1 MKLIHPSNICV
12 VGPSGSGKTSFVLNL
27 IVNQMFTPF
36 PRDIY
41 YLYNIHQDFMK
52 DFPQIKFVQGMDLS
66 VIEDDGK
73 DKLLII
79 DDLMLEMNKELG
91 EHFICRTRHLKCS
104 TIFLMHTLF
113 QNKDI
118 HRLISNN
125 THYFVIFGNRRQ
137 MLNVRTLGNQLGMPQ
152 RVLEAYKH
160 AAAKPYGYFVISL
173 HPRVPEVLTVST
185 DIFNAYPTVFLTS
198 TEHYK

>member
-1 MKLIHPSNICV
+1 MKFLHPSNICV
-12 VGPSGSGKTSFVLNL
+12 VGPSGSGKTMYVLNL
-27 IVNQMFTPF
+27 IVDKMITPF

-41 YLYNIHQDFMK
+41 YLYNVRQKFMD
-52 DFPQIKFVQGMDLS
+52 DFPQITFVQGMDLS
-66 VIEDDGK
+66 IIKDDGAE
-73 DKLLII
+73 KLLII

-137 MLNVRTLGNQLGMPQ
+137 MLNVKNLGHQLGMTD
-152 RVLEAYKH
+152 RVLEGYRY
-160 AAAKPYGYFVISL
+160 AASKPYGYFVIAL
-173 HPRVPEVLTVST
+173 HPRVPELLTVTSN
-185 DIFNAYPTVFLTS
+185 FEKWFTVFL
-198 TEHYK
+198 

>member
-1 MKLIHPSNICV
+1 MKFYHPSNICV
-12 VGPSGSGKTSFVLNL
+12 VGPSGSGKTLFVLDC
-27 IVNQMFTPF
+27 ITSQKFDPF
-36 PRDIY
+36 PSDIY
-41 YLYNIHQDFMK
+41 YLYNVYQDFMK
-52 DFPQIKFVQGMDLS
+52 TFPQINFVQGMDLG
-66 VIEDDGK
+66 VIKNDGK

-79 DDLMLEMNKELG
+79 DDLILEMNKELG

-137 MLNVRTLGNQLGMPQ
+137 MLNVKTLGNQLGMSE
-152 RVLEAYKH
+152 RVLEAFKY
-160 AAAKPYGYFVISL
+160 AASNQYGYFVISL
-173 HPRVPEVLTVST
+173 HPRVPELLTVTSDFGHRGT
-185 DIFNAYPTVFLTS
+185 SVFL
-198 TEHYK
+198 

>member
-1 MKLIHPSNICV
+1 MNFLHPSNICI
-12 VGPSGSGKTSFVLNL
+12 VGPSGSGKTAFVLKL
-27 IVNQMFTPF
+27 IVEQLIKPF
-36 PRDIY
+36 PKDIY
-41 YLYNIHQDFMK
+41 YLYNVRQSFMK
-52 DFPQIKFVQGMDLS
+52 DFPNVKFVQGMDLS
-66 VIEDDGK
+66 VIKDDGE

-137 MLNVRTLGNQLGMPQ
+137 MFNVKTLGNQLGMSK
-152 RVLEAYKH
+152 RVMEGYKY
-160 AAAKPYGYFVISL
+160 ATSKPYRYFVIAL
-173 HPRVPEVLTVST
+173 HPLVPEELTVTS
-185 DIFNAYPTVFLTS
+185 DIFQKWARIFR
-198 TEHYK
+198 

>member
-1 MKLIHPSNICV
+1 MKFLHPSNICV
-12 VGPSGSGKTSFVLNL
+12 VGPSGAGKTQFVLNL
-27 IVNQMFTPF
+27 ITQQKIKPL

-41 YLYNIHQDFMK
+41 YLYNVRQDFMG
-52 DFPQIKFVQGMDLS
+52 DFPQITFVQGMDLS
-66 VIEDDGK
+66 VIKDDGA

-113 QNKDI
+113 QNKDV

-137 MLNVRTLGNQLGMPQ
+137 MLNVKTLGNQIGLLKQ
-152 RVLEAYKH
+152 VLEGYHYAM
-160 AAAKPYGYFVISL
+160 AQPYGYFVIAL
-173 HPRVPEVLTVST
+173 HPQVPEILTVTS
-185 DIFNAYPTVFLTS
+185 DFGGWQHVF
-198 TEHYK
+198 Y

>member
-1 MKLIHPSNICV
+1 MY
-12 VGPSGSGKTSFVLNL
+12 VLNL
-27 IVNQMFTPF
+27 IVDKMITPF

-41 YLYNIHQDFMK
+41 YLYNVRQKFMD
-52 DFPQIKFVQGMDLS
+52 DFPQITFVQGMDLS
-66 VIEDDGK
+66 IIKDDGAE
-73 DKLLII
+73 KLLII

-137 MLNVRTLGNQLGMPQ
+137 MLNVKNLGNQLGMTD
-152 RVLEAYKH
+152 RVLEGYRY
-160 AAAKPYGYFVISL
+160 AASKPYGYFVIAL
-173 HPRVPEVLTVST
+173 HPRVPELLTVTSN
-185 DIFNAYPTVFLTS
+185 FEKWFTVFLWLPAPVD
-198 TEHYK
+198 YK

>member
-1 MKLIHPSNICV
+1 MNKIAFIHPSNICV
-12 VGPSGSGKTSFVLNL
+12 VGPSGSGKTVFVLDL
-27 IVNQMFTPF
+27 IAKQLIKPF
-36 PRDIY
+36 PKKMY
-41 YLYNIHQDFMK
+41 YLYNIHQDFMNN
-52 DFPQIKFVQGMDLS
+52 FPQIKFVQGMDLS
-66 VIEDDGK
+66 IIENDDD

-91 EHFICRTRHLKCS
+91 DHFICRTRHLKCT

-137 MLNVRTLGNQLGMPQ
+137 VLNVKTLGNQLGMQ
-152 RVLEAYKH
+152 ERVLEGYKY
-160 AAAKPYGYFVISL
+160 AMARPFGYIVISL
-173 HPRVPEVLTVST
+173 HPRVPETLTVTS
-185 DIFNAYPTVFLTS
+185 DFFERWPSVFL
-198 TEHYK
+198 

>member
-1 MKLIHPSNICV
+1 MKFFHPSNICV
-12 VGPSGSGKTSFVLNL
+12 VGPSGSGKTLFVLKC
-27 IVNQMFTPF
+27 IVNHKFDPF
-36 PRDIY
+36 PTDIY
-41 YLYNIHQDFMK
+41 YLYNVHQDFMN
-52 DFPQIKFVQGMDLS
+52 DFPRINFVQGMDLS
-66 VIEDDGK
+66 VIKNDGK

-137 MLNVRTLGNQLGMPQ
+137 MLNVKTLGNQLGIPK
-152 RVLEAYKH
+152 RVLEGFEYASSKQY
-160 AAAKPYGYFVISL
+160 AYFVISL
-173 HPRVPEVLTVST
+173 HPRVPEMLTVTS
-185 DIFNAYPTVFLTS
+185 DFEEKWPSVFL
-198 TEHYK
+198 

>member
-1 MKLIHPSNICV
+1 MKFLHPSNICV
-12 VGPSGSGKTSFVLNL
+12 VGPSGSGKTMYLLNL
-27 IVNQMFTPF
+27 IAKQKIEPF

-41 YLYNIHQDFMK
+41 YLYNIHQDFM
-52 DFPQIKFVQGMDLS
+52 DHYPRITFVQGMDLS
-66 VIEDDGK
+66 VIKDDGAE
-73 DKLLII
+73 KLLII

-137 MLNVRTLGNQLGMPQ
+137 MQNVKTLGHQLGMSK
-152 RVLEAYKH
+152 RVLEGYKH
-160 AAAKPYGYFVISL
+160 ATSKPYGYFVIAL
-173 HPRVPEVLTVST
+173 HPRVPELLTVTSN
-185 DIFNAYPTVFLTS
+185 FEKWFTVFL
-198 TEHYK
+198 

>member
-1 MKLIHPSNICV
+1 MKFLHPSNICI
-12 VGPSGSGKTSFVLNL
+12 VGPSGAGKTMYVLNL
-27 IVNQMFTPF
+27 ITQRNITPF

-41 YLYNIHQDFMK
+41 YLYNVHQDFMV
-52 DFPQIKFVQGMDLS
+52 DFPEITFVQGMDLS
-66 VIEDDGK
+66 VIEDDGA

-137 MLNVRTLGNQLGMPQ
+137 MLNVKTLGNQIGMLNQ
-152 RVLEAYKH
+152 VLEGYKH
-160 AAAKPYGYFVISL
+160 AMKPYGYFVIAL
-173 HPRVPEVLTVST
+173 HPRVPDLLTVTS
-185 DIFNAYPTVFLTS
+185 DFGGWQHVF
-198 TEHYK
+198 H

>member
-1 MKLIHPSNICV
+1 MKFLHPSNICV
-12 VGPSGSGKTSFVLNL
+12 VGPSGSGKTMYVLN
-27 IVNQMFTPF
+27 IINKQKIDPF
-36 PRDIY
+36 PKDIY
-41 YLYNIHQDFMK
+41 YLYNVRQDFMNR
-52 DFPQIKFVQGMDLS
+52 FSQINFVQGMDLS
-66 VIEDDGK
+66 VIEDDGA

-104 TIFLMHTLF
+104 TIFLMHSMF

-137 MLNVRTLGNQLGMPQ
+137 MLNVKTLGRQLGMVE
-152 RVLEAYKH
+152 RVLEGFRDASS
-160 AAAKPYGYFVISL
+160 KPFGYFVIAL
-173 HPRVPEVLTVST
+173 HPRVPELLTV
-185 DIFNAYPTVFLTS
+185 TS
-198 TEHYK
+198 DFEKWQVVYK

>member
-1 MKLIHPSNICV
+1 MKFLHPSNICV
-12 VGPSGSGKTSFVLNL
+12 VGPSGSGKTKYVLDVISNRK
-27 IVNQMFTPF
+27 IMPF
-36 PRDIY
+36 PEDIY
-41 YLYNIHQDFMK
+41 YLYNVHQDFMK
-52 DFPQIKFVQGMDLS
+52 DFPQITFVQGMDLS
-66 VIEDDGK
+66 VIQDDGA

-137 MLNVRTLGNQLGMPQ
+137 LLNVKTLGKQLGLPT
-152 RVLEAYKH
+152 RVLAGYEYASSM
-160 AAAKPYGYFVISL
+160 PYGYFVIAL
-173 HPRVPEVLTVST
+173 HPRVPELLTVTS
-185 DIFNAYPTVFLTS
+185 DFGKWPKVF
-198 TEHYK
+198 Y

>member
-1 MKLIHPSNICV
+1 MKFLHPSNICV
-12 VGPSGSGKTSFVLNL
+12 VGPSGSGKTMYVLKL
-27 IVNQMFTPF
+27 IVEEKIRPF

-41 YLYNIHQDFMK
+41 YLYNVYQDFMS
-52 DFPQIKFVQGMDLS
+52 DFPQITFVQGMDLS
-66 VIEDDGK
+66 VIEDDGA

-104 TIFLMHTLF
+104 TIFLMHTMF

-137 MLNVRTLGNQLGMPQ
+137 MLNVKTLGNQLGMTE
-152 RVLEAYKH
+152 RVLEGFKY
-160 AAAKPYGYFVISL
+160 AASMPYGYFVIAL
-173 HPRVPEVLTVST
+173 HPRVPELLTVTS
-185 DIFNAYPTVFLTS
+185 DFEMPSVFL
-198 TEHYK
+198 

>member
-1 MKLIHPSNICV
+1 MNFLHPSNICV
-12 VGPSGSGKTSFVLNL
+12 VGPSGSGKTMFVLKL
-27 IVNQMFTPF
+27 ITNQMIAPF
-36 PRDIY
+36 PKDIY
-41 YLYNIHQDFMK
+41 YLYNVQQDFMK
-52 DFPQIKFVQGMDLS
+52 DYPQVTFVQGMDLG
-66 VIEDDGK
+66 VIKDDGK

-91 EHFICRTRHLKCS
+91 EHFIYRTRHLKCS

-137 MLNVRTLGNQLGMPQ
+137 MLNVKTLGNQLGMSK
-152 RVLEAYKH
+152 RVLEGYKY
-160 AAAKPYGYFVISL
+160 ATARPYGYFIIAL
-173 HPRVPEVLTVST
+173 HPLVPEELAVTS
-185 DIFNAYPTVFLTS
+185 DIFQKWPSVFL
-198 TEHYK
+198 

>member
-1 MKLIHPSNICV
+1 MNRFS
-12 VGPSGSGKTSFVLNL
+12 
-27 IVNQMFTPF
+27 
-36 PRDIY
+36 
-41 YLYNIHQDFMK
+41 
-52 DFPQIKFVQGMDLS
+52 QINFVQGMDLS
-66 VIEDDGK
+66 VIEDDGA

-104 TIFLMHTLF
+104 TIFLMHSMF

-137 MLNVRTLGNQLGMPQ
+137 MQNVKTLGNQMGMTE
-152 RVLEAYKH
+152 RVLEAFKY
-160 AAAKPYGYFVISL
+160 ATSKPYGYFVIAL
-173 HPRVPEVLTVST
+173 HPRVPDLLTVTS
-185 DIFNAYPTVFLTS
+185 DFGKWQNVFLPA
-198 TEHYK
+198 YK

>member
-1 MKLIHPSNICV
+1 M
-12 VGPSGSGKTSFVLNL
+12 
-27 IVNQMFTPF
+27 
-36 PRDIY
+36 DDY
-41 YLYNIHQDFMK
+41 
-52 DFPQIKFVQGMDLS
+52 PQITFVQGMDLS
-66 VIEDDGK
+66 VIEDDGV

-104 TIFLMHTLF
+104 TIFLMHTMF

-137 MLNVRTLGNQLGMPQ
+137 MLNVKTLGTQLGMMGQ
-152 RVLEAYKH
+152 VLEGYKY
-160 AAAKPYGYFVISL
+160 ALSKTYGYFVIAL
-173 HPRVPEVLTVST
+173 HPRVPELLTITS
-185 DIFNAYPTVFLTS
+185 DFRGLQTVFHPPAL
-198 TEHYK
+198 

>member
-1 MKLIHPSNICV
+1 MKFLHPSNICV
-12 VGPSGSGKTSFVLNL
+12 VGPSGSGKTMYVLKL
-27 IVNQMFTPF
+27 IVDQKIEPF

-41 YLYNIHQDFMK
+41 YLYNVHQEFMN
-52 DFPQIKFVQGMDLS
+52 DFPQITFVQGMNLS
-66 VIEDDGK
+66 VIEDDGV

-137 MLNVRTLGNQLGMPQ
+137 LLNVKTLGNQLGMTS
-152 RVLEAYKH
+152 RVLEAYDY
-160 AAAKPYGYFVISL
+160 AASKPYGYFVIAI
-173 HPRVPEVLTVST
+173 HPRVPELLTVTS
-185 DIFNAYPTVFLTS
+185 DFNKWLRVF
-198 TEHYK
+198 Y

>member
-1 MKLIHPSNICV
+1 MKFLHPSNICV
-12 VGPSGSGKTSFVLNL
+12 VGPSGSGKTMYVLKL
-27 IVNQMFTPF
+27 IDEQKIDPF
-36 PRDIY
+36 PKDIY
-41 YLYNIHQDFMK
+41 YLYNVRQDFMK
-52 DFPQIKFVQGMDLS
+52 DFPQITFVQGMDLS
-66 VIEDDGK
+66 IIEDDGA

-104 TIFLMHTLF
+104 TIFLMHTMF

-137 MLNVRTLGNQLGMPQ
+137 MLNVKTLGNQLGMTE
-152 RVLEAYKH
+152 RVLEGYKY
-160 AAAKPYGYFVISL
+160 AASVPYGYFVIAL
-173 HPRVPEVLTVST
+173 HPRVPELLTVTS
-185 DIFNAYPTVFLTS
+185 DFGKWQSVFL
-198 TEHYK
+198 

>member
-1 MKLIHPSNICV
+1 MKFLHPSNICV
-12 VGPSGSGKTSFVLNL
+12 VGPSGSGKTLYVLKVITSRN
-27 IVNQMFTPF
+27 IDPF

-41 YLYNIHQDFMK
+41 YLYNVWQDFMK
-52 DFPQIKFVQGMDLS
+52 YFPQIKFVQGMNLG
-66 VIEDDGK
+66 VIKDDGK

-137 MLNVRTLGNQLGMPQ
+137 MLNVKTLAKQLGMTD
-152 RVLEAYKH
+152 RILEAFTY
-160 AAAKPYGYFVISL
+160 AMQP
-173 HPRVPEVLTVST
+173 
-185 DIFNAYPTVFLTS
+185 
-198 TEHYK
+198 

>member
-1 MKLIHPSNICV
+1 M
-12 VGPSGSGKTSFVLNL
+12 FVLNL
-27 IVNQMFTPF
+27 ITQRKLEPF

-41 YLYNIHQDFMK
+41 YLYNVRQDFMA
-52 DFPQIKFVQGMDLS
+52 DFPEITFVQGMDLS
-66 VIEDDGK
+66 VIEDDGA

-113 QNKDI
+113 QNKDV

-137 MLNVRTLGNQLGMPQ
+137 MLNVKTLGNQIGLLKQ
-152 RVLEAYKH
+152 VLEGYRH
-160 AAAKPYGYFVISL
+160 AMKPYGYFVIAL
-173 HPRVPEVLTVST
+173 HPRVPELLTV
-185 DIFNAYPTVFLTS
+185 TS
-198 TEHYK
+198 DFGGCFTGLKVQ

>member
-1 MKLIHPSNICV
+1 MKFLHPSNICV
-12 VGPSGSGKTSFVLNL
+12 VGPSGAGKTLFVLNL
-27 IVNQMFTPF
+27 ITQQKIKPL

-41 YLYNIHQDFMK
+41 YLYNVRQDFMG
-52 DFPQIKFVQGMDLS
+52 DFPQITFVQGMDLS
-66 VIEDDGK
+66 VIEDDGA

-113 QNKDI
+113 QNKDV

-137 MLNVRTLGNQLGMPQ
+137 MLNVKTLGNQIGLLKP
-152 RVLEAYKH
+152 VLEGYHYAM
-160 AAAKPYGYFVISL
+160 ARPYGYFVIAL
-173 HPRVPEVLTVST
+173 HPQVPEILTVTS
-185 DIFNAYPTVFLTS
+185 DFGGWQHVF
-198 TEHYK
+198 Y

>member
-1 MKLIHPSNICV
+1 MKFHHPSNICV
-12 VGPSGSGKTSFVLNL
+12 VGPSGSGKTMFVLQV
-27 IVNQMFTPF
+27 IAKQKIDPF
-36 PRDIY
+36 PKDIY
-41 YLYNIHQDFMK
+41 YLYKIEQNFMK
-52 DFPQIKFVQGMDLS
+52 EFSQIKFIQGMDLS
-66 VIEDDGK
+66 VIEDDGR

-79 DDLMLEMNKELG
+79 DDLMLEMNKDLG

-137 MLNVRTLGNQLGMPQ
+137 MQNVKTLGNQLGMSKQ
-152 RVLEAYKH
+152 VLEGYKY
-160 AAAKPYGYFVISL
+160 ARDKPFGYFVIAL
-173 HPRVPEVLTVST
+173 HPRVIEELTVTS
-185 DIFNAYPTVFLTS
+185 DWFEKWPSVF
-198 TEHYK
+198 H

>member
-1 MKLIHPSNICV
+1 MKFIHPSNICV
-12 VGPSGSGKTSFVLNL
+12 VGPSGSGKTMYVLKL
-27 IVNQMFTPF
+27 ITGKKIVPF

-41 YLYNIHQDFMK
+41 YLYNVWQDFMNY
-52 DFPQIKFVQGMDLS
+52 FPQIKFVQGMNLS
-66 VIEDDGK
+66 VIKNDGK

-137 MLNVRTLGNQLGMPQ
+137 MANVKTLGKQLGMTE
-152 RVLEAYKH
+152 RVLEGFNYAMQ
-160 AAAKPYGYFVISL
+160 PYGYFIIAL
-173 HPRVPEVLTVST
+173 HPRVPELLTVTS
-185 DIFNAYPTVFLTS
+185 DFGGLEVVFRPVAY
-198 TEHYK
+198 K